1 MRRQLLL
8 YCLPLLFAAISRS
21 AKAQQHFI
29 RNVGDIRYDSLY
41 DDAAFLICDTLNVLE
56 YYNTASYYLSHRKE
70 IGQLLEQ
77 EFIPKTTWRNQHGYL
92 TIRFII
98 NCKGQTGC
106 FRVFQLDTA
115 YQPTVFTKDLS
126 DTLLNRVKKIP
137 GWQPAAYEGKVY
149 DSYQYITFRIKAGK
163 IISIAP

>member
-1 MRRQLLL
+1 MRHQLLL
-8 YCLPLLFAAISRS
+8 YSLLLLLAAAAGS

-29 RNVGDIRYDSLY
+29 RNVGEIGYDSLY
-41 DDAAFLICDTLNVLE
+41 DDPAFHICDSLQVLE
-56 YYNTASYYLSHRKE
+56 YYNTGSHYLNHRKE
-70 IGQLLEQ
+70 ISQFLQQG
-77 EFIPKTTWRNQHGYL
+77 FIPKATWHDQHGYL

-115 YQPTVFTKDLS
+115 YQPTVFKKELS

-137 GWQPAAYEGKVY
+137 GWQPAPYEGKVY
-149 DSYQYITFRIKAGK
+149 DSYQYITFRIRAGK